1 MIRLRKTEQ
10 PTATEEV
17 TNPFAE
23 ARMAPATLRANL
35 ALPLM
40 HNTRRIILGL
50 IRQLIGSHRQSK
62 CVKPSRE

>member
-1 MIRLRKTEQ
+1 MIRLQKTEQ

-35 ALPLM
+35 ALPL
-40 HNTRRIILGL
+40 IAPQYDG
-50 IRQLIGSHRQSK
+50 
-62 CVKPSRE
+62 

>member
-1 MIRLRKTEQ
+1 MIRLQKTEQ

-35 ALPLM
+35 ALPLIAPQYTTD
-40 HNTRRIILGL
+40 NSGL
-50 IRQLIGSHRQSK
+50 IRQLIGSPQAIK
-62 CVKPSRE
+62 MC